1 MKLKELLKPL
11 TGRMTLEIYTGDQ
24 KTHNV
29 PYMRG
34 DCQAIIKT
42 LIGTKCPKLDWYV
55 GLIVPDGVKL
65 TVWIYDEDP
74 FKRKRKKERNNENT
88 EGQTPGTLSREF
100 PGHGADRL

>member
-29 PYMRG
+29 PYMHG

-42 LIGTKCPKLDWYV
+42 LIGKKCPKLDWYV
-55 GLIVPDGVKL
+55 GLIVPDAGKL

-74 FKRKRKKERNNENT
+74 FKRKRGMGKQNEKT
-88 EGQTPGTLSREF
+88 KRETSRTM
-100 PGHGADRL
+100 P

>member
-29 PYMRG
+29 PYMHG

-42 LIGTKCPKLDWYV
+42 LIGKKCLKLDWYV
-55 GLIVPDGVKL
+55 GLIVPDAGKL

-74 FKRKRKKERNNENT
+74 FKRKRKKET
-88 EGQTPGTLSREF
+88 K
-100 PGHGADRL
+100 